1 VHVSRRVGA
10 LCGIVAPSV
19 FVAGWLVNSARTPGY
34 DPFEAAISEL
44 AREGARTRGAMTAAF
59 VVFGV
64 LICVWARPLARELAV
79 PALRPVVTVAGL
91 ATLAVAALPL
101 TREGGQAQDTAHAVA
116 AFTGYVAMAVTPLV
130 AARGLRGW
138 RREVSRLVGGVS
150 AYALVWSVVTGS
162 GAHQRLGLTVVDVW
176 HVVVAASVL
185 AGSSL
190 RRSSLRRSP

>member
-1 VHVSRRVGA
+1 M
-10 LCGIVAPSV
+10 CGVVAPSV
-19 FVAGWLVNSARTPGY
+19 FMAGWLVLGARTPGY
-34 DPFEAAISEL
+34 DPFEQAISEL
-44 AREGARTRGAMTAAF
+44 AREDAATRVPMTAAF

-101 TREGGQAQDTAHAVA
+101 TREGGSAQDAAHAA
-116 AFTGYVAMAVTPLV
+116 AALTGYVAMAVTPLV

-138 RREVSRLVGGVS
+138 RRELSLLVGGVS
-150 AYALVWSVVTGS
+150 AYALAWSVVTGS
-162 GAHQRLGLTVVDVW
+162 GAHQRLGLTVVDLW

-185 AGSSL
+185 AGAA
-190 RRSSLRRSP
+190 RARSSVSRSP